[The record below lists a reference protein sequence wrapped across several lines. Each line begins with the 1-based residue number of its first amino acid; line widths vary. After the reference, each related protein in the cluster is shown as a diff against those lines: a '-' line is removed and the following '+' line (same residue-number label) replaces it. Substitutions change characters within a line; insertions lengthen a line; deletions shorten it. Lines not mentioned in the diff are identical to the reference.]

1 MMRRYFTTAMAAHL
15 RAGGSL
21 YLLTVLGVALG
32 VAAVLSIQIIN
43 RNAIAAFSGSVK
55 AVSGEADLSVL
66 GYTPSFP
73 EDIYPRVLST
83 PGVQAAWPLWR
94 AAVVVSG
101 AENLMLDLIGVDFF
115 TPVDI
120 PWQGEPTDPAVA
132 LGQPGWVALTPLLAD
147 QMGWR
152 VGDAFTVSWGSRRV
166 RLTVGALVDFQALN
180 PLASPKLTVMDIAQA
195 QSLFGDAGAIHQ
207 IDVKLADGADTAAT
221 QTSLQE
227 GLGPGV
233 RVVTP
238 EQRET
243 QAKGLLAAFQLN
255 LTALSLISLF
265 VGVFLVY
272 SSTQAALVRRRE
284 ELGLLRSL
292 GATRRQVF
300 ALIITEV
307 GLLGGLGA
315 ALGLPLGYG
324 VAQANVRVV
333 SATLSNLYLLEEIA
347 RLEMTAWL
355 YVLGIV
361 IGVGGAVVG
370 ALLPALDVARRDTRA
385 LLSAFTLHETVGSLA
400 PRLFAVGVAL
410 PLTAAVWYG
419 LHGRHWQHAG
429 FVLAVVLLLTLP
441 LLTPL
446 LVRELCARVRVRGF
460 GLGYSLKGLGVRLQ
474 TTSVAVASL
483 AVAVSMLIG
492 ITLMIGSFRQ
502 TLNVWIGTSIQADV
516 YIAPASWRGTGTGSD
531 GGLES
536 HVMAVVTGHPA
547 VRAVDRLRRFHGYT
561 GDWQAATARQTAT
574 LRRIIVS
581 GVEMDLRQ
589 GRSRFPFLPGA
600 LPNPYEAVRERNGLF
615 IGETLARKAGVW
627 VGDALTIHTPTG
639 VQDFPVVAVYY
650 DYSAGD
656 GAVAM
661 DLRTMEQAFGPGP
674 VGSTALYLD
683 PGADTASV
691 VADLQAA
698 LPEAPLEIRSNRRLR
713 DEVLAIFDQTFAI
726 TRLLQFMSLLIAVC
740 GIALM
745 LLVLA
750 REQESELALCRS
762 LGARGRQLF
771 GVFVGKGLS
780 MGVMGLA
787 LGSAGGVLL
796 AGLLIYVIN
805 RAYFG
810 WTIQPYVDWGL
821 IGQQAATIL
830 GAAVLASLYPAFRA
844 RQTSAAALS
853 REDL

>member
-73 EDIYPRVLST
+73 EDLYPRVLAT

-94 AAVVVSG
+94 AAVAVPG
-101 AENLMLDLIGVDFF
+101 GDNLMLDLIGVDFF

-132 LGQPGWVALTPLLAD
+132 LSQPGWVALTPLLAD

-166 RLTVGALVDFQALN
+166 PLTVGALVDFQALN
-180 PLASPKLTVMDIAQA
+180 PLASPKLAVMDIAQA
-195 QSLFGDAGAIHQ
+195 QGLFGDAGAIHQ
-207 IDVKLADGADTAAT
+207 IDVKLADDADTAAT
-221 QTSLQE
+221 QTSLQAR
-227 GLGPGV
+227 LGPGV

-347 RLEMTAWL
+347 RLEMTTWL
-355 YVLGIV
+355 YVLGIG

-385 LLSAFTLHETVGSLA
+385 LLSAFTLHETVGGLA
-400 PRLFAVGVAL
+400 PRLFALGVAL

-429 FVLAVVLLLTLP
+429 FVLAVVLLITLP

-531 GGLES
+531 GGLEP

-561 GDWQAATARQTAT
+561 GD
-574 LRRIIVS
+574 RRIIVS

-589 GRSRFPFLPGA
+589 GISRFPLLPGA
-600 LPNPYEAVRERNGLF
+600 LPDPYEAVRERNGLF
-615 IGETLARKAGVW
+615 IGETLARKDGVW
-627 VGDALTIHTPTG
+627 VGDALPIHTPTG

-661 DLRTMEQAFGPGP
+661 DLRTLTQAFGPGP

-683 PGADTASV
+683 PGADTAGV
-691 VADLQAA
+691 VAELQAA
-698 LPEAPLEIRSNRRLR
+698 LPDAPLEIRSNRRLR

-750 REQESELALCRS
+750 REQAPELALCRS

-810 WTIQPYVDWGL
+810 WTIQPSVDWGL
-821 IGQQAATIL
+821 IAQQAATIL

>member
-1 MMRRYFTTAMAAHL
+1 MRRYFTTAMAAHL

-43 RNAIAAFSGSVK
+43 RNAIAAFAGSVK

-73 EDIYPRVLST
+73 EYLYPRVLST

-101 AENLMLDLIGVDFF
+101 ADNVMLDLIGVDFF

-120 PWQGEPTDPAVA
+120 PWQGEPTDPAIA
-132 LGQPGWVALTPLLAD
+132 LGQPGWVALTPLLAA

-166 RLTVGALVDFQALN
+166 RLTVGALVDFQTLN
-180 PLASPKLTVMDIAQA
+180 PLASPRLAVMDIAQA

-227 GLGPGV
+227 GLGQGV

-300 ALIITEV
+300 GLIITEV

-347 RLEMTAWL
+347 RLEMTTWL
-355 YVLGIV
+355 YVLGIA

-400 PRLFAVGVAL
+400 PRLFALGAAL

-516 YIAPASWRGTGTGSD
+516 YIAPASWRGTGSD
-531 GGLES
+531 GGLEP
-536 HVMAVVTGHPA
+536 HVMATIMSHPA
-547 VRAVDRLRRFHGYT
+547 VRAVDRLRRFHGFT
-561 GDWQAATARQTAT
+561 GAK
-574 LRRIIVS
+574 RIIIS
-581 GVEMDLRQ
+581 GVEMGLRQ
-589 GRSRFPFLPGA
+589 GLSRFPFLPGA
-600 LPNPYEAVRERNGLF
+600 LPNPYDAVRERDGLF

-627 VGDALTIHTPTG
+627 VGDALPIHTPG
-639 VQDFPVVAVYY
+639 GERDFPIVAVYY

-683 PGADTASV
+683 PGADTADV
-691 VADLQAA
+691 VAELQAA
-698 LPEAPLEIRSNRRLR
+698 LPESPLEMRSNRRLR

-726 TRLLQFMSLLIAVC
+726 TRLLQFMSLLTAVC
-740 GIALM
+740 GITLM

-750 REQESELALCRS
+750 REQVSELALCRS

-787 LGSAGGVLL
+787 LGSGGGVLL

-830 GAAVLASLYPAFRA
+830 GAAVVASLYPAFRA

>member
-1 MMRRYFTTAMAAHL
+1 MRRYFTTAMTAHL

-43 RNAIAAFSGSVK
+43 RNAIAAFAGSVK

-73 EDIYPRVLST
+73 EDLYPLVLST
-83 PGVQAAWPLWR
+83 LGVQAAWPLWR
-94 AAVVVSG
+94 AAAALSDQDDSG
-101 AENLMLDLIGVDFF
+101 MLDLIGVDFF

-132 LGQPGWVALTPLLAD
+132 LSQPGWVALTPLLAE

-152 VGDAFTVSWGSRRV
+152 VGDAFTVSLGSRLV

-180 PLASPKLTVMDIAQA
+180 PLASPKLAVMDIAQA

-207 IDVKLADGADTAAT
+207 IDVKLADGADTDAT
-221 QTSLQE
+221 RTRLQE
-227 GLGPGV
+227 RLGPGV

-238 EQRET
+238 EQRQA

-265 VGVFLVY
+265 VGMFLVY

-347 RLEMTAWL
+347 RLEMTPWL
-355 YVLGIV
+355 YALGIV

-370 ALLPALDVARRDTRA
+370 ALLPALDVARRDTRS

-400 PRLFAVGVAL
+400 PRLFALGVAL
-410 PLTAAVWYG
+410 PLTAAAWYG
-419 LHGRHWQHAG
+419 LFGRHWQHAG

-446 LVRELCARVRVRGF
+446 LVRELCAGVRVRGF

-502 TLNVWIGTSIQADV
+502 TLSVWIGTSIQADV
-516 YIAPASWRGTGTGSD
+516 YVAPASWRGTGSD
-531 GGLES
+531 GGLEP
-536 HVMAVVTGHPA
+536 HVMATVTGHPA
-547 VRAVDRLRRFHGYT
+547 VQAVDRLRRFHGYA
-561 GDWQAATARQTAT
+561 GDRQTGT
-574 LRRIIVS
+574 LRRIMVS
-581 GVEMDLRQ
+581 GVEMNLRQ
-589 GRSRFPFLPGA
+589 GLSRFPFLPGA
-600 LPNPYEAVRERNGLF
+600 PSDPYEVVRERHGLF
-615 IGETLARKAGVW
+615 IGETLARKTGVW
-627 VGDALTIHTPTG
+627 IGDALPLRTPTG
-639 VQDFPVVAVYY
+639 VQDFPIVAVYY

-661 DLRTMEQAFGPGP
+661 DLRTMERAFGPGP
-674 VGSTALYLD
+674 VSSTALYLR
-683 PGADTASV
+683 PGTDVAAV

-698 LPEAPLEIRSNRRLR
+698 LPDAPLEMRSNRRLR
-713 DEVLAIFDQTFAI
+713 TEVLAVFDQTFAI

-750 REQESELALCRS
+750 REQAPELALCRS

-787 LGSAGGVLL
+787 LGSVGGVLL

-821 IGQQAATIL
+821 IAQQAATIL
-830 GAAVLASLYPAFRA
+830 GAAALASLYPAFRA

-853 REDL
+853 RDDL

>member
-1 MMRRYFTTAMAAHL
+1 MQRYFTTAMTAHL

-21 YLLTVLGVALG
+21 YLLTILGVALG

-43 RNAIAAFSGSVK
+43 RNAIAAFAGSVK
-55 AVSGEADLSVL
+55 AVSGQADLSVL

-73 EDIYPRVLST
+73 EDLYPHVLST

-94 AAVVVSG
+94 AAVALSDHDDG
-101 AENLMLDLIGVDFF
+101 GMLDLIGVDFF

-132 LGQPGWVALTPLLAD
+132 LSQPGWVALTPLLAE

-152 VGDAFTVSWGSRRV
+152 VGDVFTVSLGSRLV
-166 RLTVGALVDFQALN
+166 RLTVGALVDFHALN
-180 PLASPKLTVMDIAQA
+180 PLASPKLAVMDIAQA
-195 QSLFGDAGAIHQ
+195 QSLFGDAGAVHQ
-207 IDVKLADGADTAAT
+207 IDVKLADGADTDAMRT
-221 QTSLQE
+221 RLQE
-227 GLGPGV
+227 RLGPGV

-238 EQRET
+238 EQREA

-347 RLEMTAWL
+347 RLEMTTWL
-355 YVLGIV
+355 YVLGIL

-370 ALLPALDVARRDTRA
+370 ALLPALDVARRDTRS

-400 PRLFAVGVAL
+400 PRLFALGVAL
-410 PLTAAVWYG
+410 PLTAAAWYG
-419 LHGRHWQHAG
+419 LFGRHWQHAG

-502 TLNVWIGTSIQADV
+502 TLSVWIGTSIQADV
-516 YIAPASWRGTGTGSD
+516 YIAPASWRGTGSD
-531 GGLES
+531 GGLEP
-536 HVMAVVTGHPA
+536 HVMAVVAGHPA
-547 VRAVDRLRRFHGYT
+547 VQAVDRLRRFHGYT
-561 GDWQAATARQTAT
+561 SDRQTGI
-574 LRRIIVS
+574 LRRIMIS

-589 GRSRFPFLPGA
+589 DGGRLPGLSRFPFLPGA
-600 LPNPYEAVRERNGLF
+600 LSDPYETVRQRHGLF
-615 IGETLARKAGVW
+615 IGETLARKTGVW
-627 VGDALTIHTPTG
+627 IGDALP
-639 VQDFPVVAVYY
+639 
-650 DYSAGD
+650 
-656 GAVAM
+656 
-661 DLRTMEQAFGPGP
+661 LRT
-674 VGSTALYLD
+674 
-683 PGADTASV
+683 AD
-691 VADLQAA
+691 
-698 LPEAPLEIRSNRRLR
+698 RR
-713 DEVLAIFDQTFAI
+713 A
-726 TRLLQFMSLLIAVC
+726 
-740 GIALM
+740 
-745 LLVLA
+745 
-750 REQESELALCRS
+750 
-762 LGARGRQLF
+762 
-771 GVFVGKGLS
+771 GLS
-780 MGVMGLA
+780 HR
-787 LGSAGGVLL
+787 GGVLRL
-796 AGLLIYVIN
+796 Q
-805 RAYFG
+805 R
-810 WTIQPYVDWGL
+810 
-821 IGQQAATIL
+821 
-830 GAAVLASLYPAFRA
+830 R
-844 RQTSAAALS
+844 
-853 REDL
+853 

>member
-1 MMRRYFTTAMAAHL
+1 MMRRYFTTAMTAHL

-21 YLLTVLGVALG
+21 YLLTILGVALG

-73 EDIYPRVLST
+73 EDLYPRVLST

-94 AAVVVSG
+94 AAVALSG
-101 AENLMLDLIGVDFF
+101 HDDGGMLDLIGVDFF

-120 PWQGEPTDPAVA
+120 PWQGKPTDPAVA
-132 LGQPGWVALTPLLAD
+132 LSQPGWVALTPLLAE

-152 VGDAFTVSWGSRRV
+152 VGDAFTVSRGSRLV
-166 RLTVGALVDFQALN
+166 RLTVGALVDFHALN
-180 PLASPKLTVMDIAQA
+180 PLASPKLAVMDIAQA

-207 IDVKLADGADTAAT
+207 IDVKLVDDADADAMRAR
-221 QTSLQE
+221 LQE
-227 GLGPGV
+227 HLGPGV

-238 EQRET
+238 EQREA
-243 QAKGLLAAFQLN
+243 QAKGLLSAFQLN

-272 SSTQAALVRRRE
+272 SSTQAALVRRRV

-347 RLEMTAWL
+347 RLEMTTWL
-355 YVLGIV
+355 YALGIV

-370 ALLPALDVARRDTRA
+370 ALLPALDMARRDTRA

-400 PRLFAVGVAL
+400 PRLFALGVAL
-410 PLTAAVWYG
+410 PLTAAAWYG

-502 TLNVWIGTSIQADV
+502 TLSVWIGTSIQADV
-516 YIAPASWRGTGTGSD
+516 YIAPASWRGTGSD
-531 GGLES
+531 GGLEP
-536 HVMAVVTGHPA
+536 HVMTTVTGHPA
-547 VRAVDRLRRFHGYT
+547 VQAVDRLRRFHGYT
-561 GDWQAATARQTAT
+561 GD
-574 LRRIIVS
+574 RRITIS

-589 GRSRFPFLPGA
+589 GLSRFPFLPGA
-600 LPNPYEAVRERNGLF
+600 LPNPYAAVRERHGLF

-627 VGDALTIHTPTG
+627 VGDALPIHTPTG
-639 VQDFPVVAVYY
+639 VQNFPVVAVYY

-674 VGSTALYLD
+674 VSSTALYLR
-683 PGADTASV
+683 PGADAAAV
-691 VADLQAA
+691 VAELQAA
-698 LPEAPLEIRSNRRLR
+698 LPDAPLEMRSNRRLR

-750 REQESELALCRS
+750 REQAPELALCRS

-787 LGSAGGVLL
+787 LGSVGGVLL

-810 WTIQPYVDWGL
+810 WTIQPYADWGL
-821 IGQQAATIL
+821 IAQQAATIL

-853 REDL
+853 RDDL

>member
-1 MMRRYFTTAMAAHL
+1 MRRYFTTAMAAHL

-43 RNAIAAFSGSVK
+43 RNAVAAFSGSVK
-55 AVSGEADLSVL
+55 AVSGAADLSVL

-73 EDIYPRVLST
+73 EDLYPRVLST

-101 AENLMLDLIGVDFF
+101 GDNLMLDLIGVDFF

-132 LGQPGWVALTPLLAD
+132 LSQPGWVALTPHLAD

-166 RLTVGALVDFQALN
+166 GLTVGALVDFQALN
-180 PLASPKLTVMDIAQA
+180 PLASPKLAVMDIAQA
-195 QSLFGDAGAIHQ
+195 QGLFGDAGAIHQ
-207 IDVKLADGADTAAT
+207 IDVKLADGADTAAA
-221 QTSLQE
+221 QTSLQAR
-227 GLGPGV
+227 LGPGV

-347 RLEMTAWL
+347 RLEMTTWL
-355 YVLGIV
+355 YVLGVV

-400 PRLFAVGVAL
+400 PRLFALGVAL

-429 FVLAVVLLLTLP
+429 FVLAVVLLFTLP

-516 YIAPASWRGTGTGSD
+516 YVAPASWRGTGTGSD
-531 GGLES
+531 GGLEP

-561 GDWQAATARQTAT
+561 GD
-574 LRRIIVS
+574 RRIIVS

-589 GRSRFPFLPGA
+589 GLSRFPFLPGA
-600 LPNPYEAVRERNGLF
+600 LPNPYDAVRERGGLF

-627 VGDALTIHTPTG
+627 VGDALPIHTPTG

-661 DLRTMEQAFGPGP
+661 DLRTMEQAFGSGP

-691 VADLQAA
+691 VAELQAA
-698 LPEAPLEIRSNRRLR
+698 LPEAPIEIRSNRRLR

-750 REQESELALCRS
+750 REQAPELALCRS

-787 LGSAGGVLL
+787 LGSVGGVLL

-810 WTIQPYVDWGL
+810 WTIQPYADWSL

>member
-66 GYTPSFP
+66 GYTPSFR
-73 EDIYPRVLST
+73 EDLYPRVLST

-101 AENLMLDLIGVDFF
+101 GDNLMLDLIGVDFF

-120 PWQGEPTDPAVA
+120 PWHGEPTDPAIA

-180 PLASPKLTVMDIAQA
+180 PLASPKLAVMDIAQA
-195 QSLFGDAGAIHQ
+195 QGLFGDAGAIHQ
-207 IDVKLADGADTAAT
+207 IDVKLAAGADTAAT
-221 QTSLQE
+221 RTSLQE
-227 GLGPGV
+227 RLGPGV

-347 RLEMTAWL
+347 RLEMTTWL
-355 YVLGIV
+355 YVLGIG

-400 PRLFAVGVAL
+400 PRLFALGMAL
-410 PLTAAVWYG
+410 PLTAALWYG

-502 TLNVWIGTSIQADV
+502 TLDVWIGTSIQADV

-531 GGLES
+531 GGLEP

-561 GDWQAATARQTAT
+561 GDWQAATARQTAAV
-574 LRRIIVS
+574 RRIIVS

-589 GRSRFPFLPGA
+589 GLSRFPFLPGA
-600 LPNPYEAVRERNGLF
+600 LPNPYEAVRERHGLF

-627 VGDALTIHTPTG
+627 VGDALPIHTPSG
-639 VQDFPVVAVYY
+639 KRDFPVVAVYY

-691 VADLQAA
+691 VAELQAA

-750 REQESELALCRS
+750 REQVSELALCRS
-762 LGARGRQLF
+762 LGARGLQLF

-787 LGSAGGVLL
+787 LGSAGGILL

-844 RQTSAAALS
+844 RQASAAALS